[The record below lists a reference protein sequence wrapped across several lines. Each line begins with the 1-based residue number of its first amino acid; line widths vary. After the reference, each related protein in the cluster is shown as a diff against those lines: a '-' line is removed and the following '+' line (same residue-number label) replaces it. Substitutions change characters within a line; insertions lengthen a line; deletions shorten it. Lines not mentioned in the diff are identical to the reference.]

1 MFIKLIDIIWDYT
14 FEPHGYIK
22 AMLYDI
28 FTKVKPASSG
38 HTRIAT
44 NGLRTTSTR
53 LSRFCLVL
61 RFFFLFHLLIS
72 AVHNTGPHQGQL
84 VLEEEDLD
92 TSRLLKL
99 MLMLKLKLMLL
110 EVVDLAK
117 LPRIPLSW
125 SAATWT
131 PWCTR
136 STLSWAESCR
146 WCPICCLSSSF
157 RLIPPQVDTELG
169 EMAKYY
175 FDGAGK
181 GLRPVI
187 AMCVGH
193 AFNVHTGK
201 VGKAEEGQRMVA
213 IISEMI
219 HTASLVHDDILDHA
233 ETRRGKVRVRKEG
246 NCKIFHKCSRSR

>member
-1 MFIKLIDIIWDYT
+1 M
-14 FEPHGYIK
+14 
-22 AMLYDI
+22 
-28 FTKVKPASSG
+28 
-38 HTRIAT
+38 
-44 NGLRTTSTR
+44 
-53 LSRFCLVL
+53 
-61 RFFFLFHLLIS
+61 
-72 AVHNTGPHQGQL
+72 
-84 VLEEEDLD
+84 LEEEDLD

-146 WCPICCLSSSF
+146 WCPICCLTSSF
-157 RLIPPQVDTELG
+157 RSMPPQVDTELG

-246 NCKIFHKCSRSR
+246 KAITKFYTNAQGLGEPEVGRPEEHNGRGLYSCSRLKTTCENRQSRGFNKFAD

>member
-1 MFIKLIDIIWDYT
+1 M
-14 FEPHGYIK
+14 
-22 AMLYDI
+22 
-28 FTKVKPASSG
+28 
-38 HTRIAT
+38 
-44 NGLRTTSTR
+44 
-53 LSRFCLVL
+53 
-61 RFFFLFHLLIS
+61 
-72 AVHNTGPHQGQL
+72 
-84 VLEEEDLD
+84 LEEEDLD
-92 TSRLLKL
+92 TSRLLKP

-131 PWCTR
+131 PWSTR

-146 WCPICCLSSSF
+146 WCLICCLSSSF
-157 RLIPPQVDTELG
+157 RPIPPQVDTELG

-233 ETRRGKVRVRKEG
+233 ETRRGKVRVLQEG
-246 NCKIFHKCSRSR
+246 NYKIFHQCSRSR